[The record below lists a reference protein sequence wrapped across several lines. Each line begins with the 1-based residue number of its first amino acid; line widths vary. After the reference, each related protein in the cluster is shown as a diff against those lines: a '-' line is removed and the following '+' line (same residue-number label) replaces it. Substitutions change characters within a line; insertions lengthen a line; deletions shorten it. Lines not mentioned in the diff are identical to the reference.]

1 VGAATAAPYVLE
13 VDVRPPGPYRMPPA
27 GRDGVLRRRDGAL
40 TRILH
45 CPEDREAVVRAWPVS
60 GAVRL
65 CAEAPTRD
73 CAQYAVDRMRFALG
87 LDHDLMPFIK
97 RFRWDPLV
105 GPIVRRRPWIRPLRR
120 PEPFEALAWAI
131 TEQLIESQHASAI
144 QRNLVRRYGRR
155 SECGTLRDAPAPAR
169 LARCSQAEL
178 EACGL
183 SAGRAQALIRASREV
198 AAGRI
203 DLTQHEP
210 AWERLRRIREI
221 GPWTLE
227 CLALHGQGR
236 DDQLPAGD
244 LAYVKLVGR
253 LARLGRRATVEEV
266 YEFFEP
272 YAPYAALAGLYMLNA
287 SYLKGPDPL
296 GPGGSDRPRRGRA
309 AGRPTSRRRSAPP
322 RPGRTPRWSDR

>member
-1 VGAATAAPYVLE
+1 VLYSGDE
-13 VDVRPPGPYRMPPA
+13 Q
-27 GRDGVLRRRDGAL
+27 
-40 TRILH
+40 
-45 CPEDREAVVRAWPVS
+45 AVVAAWPAA

-65 CAEAPTRD
+65 RAEAPTRD
-73 CAQYAVDRMRFALG
+73 CAQHAADRMRFALG
-87 LDHDLMPFIK
+87 LDHDIRPFIK
-97 RFRWDPLV
+97 RFRWDPLI
-105 GPIVRRRPWIRPLRR
+105 GPILRRRPWIRPLRR

-144 QRNLVRRYGRR
+144 QRNLVRRFGRR

-169 LARCSQAEL
+169 LAGCGQAEL

-183 SAGRAQALIRASREV
+183 SAGRAQALIRVSREV
-198 AAGRI
+198 AAGRV

-253 LARLGRRATVEEV
+253 LAGLGRRATVDEV
-266 YEFFEP
+266 YEYFEP

-296 GPGGSDRPRRGRA
+296 GKGRAPERRAPLRRGPA
-309 AGRPTSRRRSAPP
+309 TGRPTSRSRSSPP
-322 RPGRTPRWSDR
+322 RPSRIPR